1 MAIVSLLNF
10 TRLTLRRHR
19 PSAGRGSSD
28 NLHHGRGGLGQRWC
42 GFIAGTLGIEGGT
55 RRPRQISP
63 ECARLRAT
71 NIVVSVR
78 GSLRVMAASGRT
90 PPVPAEKYDLAQDL
104 LGWMQDQF
112 DRFGDIFR
120 ASIYGTNAYVTRE
133 PRHAQHVLRENWQ
146 NYTKG
151 QAIKRIGLLLGNGL
165 MVSEGEFW
173 KSQRQMIQPAFHDEA
188 IGRLMKVITTANVA
202 LLKKW
207 THAAQEKEN
216 INITSDIS
224 HTILKVVLISIFGE
238 DYELVAPN
246 FNILSDESAR
256 NLQFAQTF
264 RPLGKMVIEVA
275 NP

>member
-42 GFIAGTLGIEGGT
+42 GFIAGTLGIEGRT
-55 RRPRQISP
+55 RRARQISP

-71 NIVVSVR
+71 SMVVSVR

-151 QAIKRIGLLLGNGL
+151 QAIKRIALLLGNGL

-173 KSQRQMIQPAFHDEA
+173 KTQRRMIQPAFHRKA
-188 IGRLMKVITTANVA
+188 IGALTEVIRTSNLA
-202 LLKKW
+202 LLKRW
-207 THAAQEKEN
+207 EQAALERVS
-216 INITSDIS
+216 INVPRDIS
-224 HTILKVVLISIFGE
+224 GMVL
-238 DYELVAPN
+238 
-246 FNILSDESAR
+246 
-256 NLQFAQTF
+256 
-264 RPLGKMVIEVA
+264 
-275 NP
+275 